1 MTNKEAI
8 DSAAVRLNLNNI
20 ENSLYDSKQMF
31 MEASGMSTTDY
42 LMHMTD
48 DISNEVHEKFE
59 NMVQRRCSHE
69 RSEERRVGKECRSRW
84 SPYH

>member
-48 DISNEVHEKFE
+48 DISDEVHEKFE

-69 RSEERRVGKECRSRW
+69 PLQHIWER
-84 SPYH
+84 HIFMDTNLL

>member
-59 NMVQRRCSHE
+59 KMDCTCGSNGNDSNAAHRMR
-69 RSEERRVGKECRSRW
+69 KL
-84 SPYH
+84 

>member
-48 DISNEVHEKFE
+48 DISNEVHENLRTWFKEDAAMSRF
-59 NMVQRRCSHE
+59 SIYWE
-69 RSEERRVGKECRSRW
+69 R
-84 SPYH
+84 HIFMDTNLL

>member
-31 MEASGMSTTDY
+31 MPEASINICLLS
-42 LMHMTD
+42 
-48 DISNEVHEKFE
+48 
-59 NMVQRRCSHE
+59 
-69 RSEERRVGKECRSRW
+69 
-84 SPYH
+84 

>member
-31 MEASGMSTTDY
+31 MEASA
-42 LMHMTD
+42 
-48 DISNEVHEKFE
+48 
-59 NMVQRRCSHE
+59 
-69 RSEERRVGKECRSRW
+69 
-84 SPYH
+84 